1 MMTAAAPVVPARAPR
16 SGQTRQLLVDTAM
29 RLFRDGGYEKTTMRG
44 IAVAAG
50 VSVGN
55 AYYYFESKD
64 ELVRE
69 FYGQLQAEHF
79 TCSLP
84 LLREGQSLGE
94 HLRVILATG
103 LDVLAPY
110 HGFGPVFVSAAM
122 GTNAADRGPAR
133 QASVELF
140 REAVRRSRPLPPLA
154 VRESLPE
161 LLWLLHRGMTLYWA
175 YDTSPDQERTRRL
188 IANAV
193 PLVAKLVVLARLPV
207 VRKIIEEVAGL
218 VQGTKI

>member
-1 MMTAAAPVVPARAPR
+1 MMTAAAPVVPAGAPR

-44 IAVAAG
+44 IALAAG

-69 FYGQLQAEHF
+69 FYDQLQVEHF
-79 TCSLP
+79 TGCLR

-94 HLRVILATG
+94 HLRVILAGG

-110 HGFGPVFVSAAM
+110 HGFGPVFVAAAM
-122 GTNAADRGPAR
+122 GTGAPDRGRAR
-133 QASVELF
+133 RASIELF
-140 REAVRRSRPLPPLA
+140 REAVRCSRPLPPLA
-154 VRESLPE
+154 VRGSLPE

-175 YDTSPDQERTRRL
+175 YDTSPGQERTRRL

-207 VRKIIEEVAGL
+207 VRKILEEVAGL
-218 VQGTKI
+218 VQGAKA

>member
-1 MMTAAAPVVPARAPR
+1 MTAAAPVVPVRAPR
-16 SGQTRQLLVDTAM
+16 SGQTRQLLVDTAVQQ
-29 RLFRDGGYEKTTMRG
+29 FRDGGYEKTTMRG

-64 ELVRE
+64 ALVRE

-79 TCSLP
+79 TCCLP

-94 HLRVILATG
+94 QLRIILATG

-122 GTNAADRGPAR
+122 GPNAPAR

-175 YDTSPDQERTRRL
+175 YDSSPGQERTRRL
-188 IANAV
+188 TANAV

-218 VQGTKI
+218 VQGAKA